1 MSLLERCPHLARS
14 LHSRC
19 SNCTQV
25 LQAVEG
31 EMTRSNLAKSEF
43 KRNEEQR
50 EIELKQLRETLKVAS
65 SLENEVRQMPQ
76 REVPKSTPKKG

>member
-1 MSLLERCPHLARS
+1 
-14 LHSRC
+14 
-19 SNCTQV
+19 
-25 LQAVEG
+25 
-31 EMTRSNLAKSEF
+31 MTRSNLAKSEF